1 MPKVFARLISILYS
15 LLYAFSSFSQSDEIK
30 DFTKALCSPEF
41 HGRGYV
47 NGGDSIAADYIAKS
61 FKKIGLKPV
70 GKDYFQSF
78 DFSVQT
84 FPGTCIAILGD
95 DTLKPG
101 IDYLIAPNSGS
112 SCATSQC
119 LNGKSYRIV
128 TCNLEKLYGST
139 TSFYPS
145 PPNVML
151 AVKTFGLSNDSL
163 KIIKNRLRELSSF
176 APVIE
181 ITKDKFTWSVSQS
194 ANSYPFIQVKDSIF
208 QNRKGDSVF
217 LHLQTN
223 FIKRHQARNVIGYL
237 PACKK
242 PKKKPFIFIT
252 AHYDHLGRMGV
263 DTYFPGANDNASG
276 NAMLLALAEK
286 LVKNP
291 LTDYNIIFVAFAGE
305 EVGLLGSKYM
315 TENPIVPL
323 NKIRFLLNL
332 DIMGSGEDGI
342 TVVNSTLFKKEFD
355 QLNAINDSSK
365 FISMIKPRGPA
376 ANSDHYFF
384 TQAGVPAFFIYTM
397 GPNKNY
403 HDVFDT
409 YEALS
414 FKAFDGLSELFES
427 FIRKL

>member
-1 MPKVFARLISILYS
+1 MPKVFARLIFILLSFYN
-15 LLYAFSSFSQSDEIK
+15 FSSFSQSDWIK
-30 DFTKALCSPEF
+30 DFTKTLCSPEF

-47 NGGDSIAADYIAKS
+47 NGGDSIAAEYIAKS

-70 GKDYFQSF
+70 GKSYFQSF
-78 DFSVQT
+78 DFPVQT
-84 FPGTCIAILGD
+84 FPGACIAILGG
-95 DTLKPG
+95 DTLIPG

-139 TSFYPS
+139 NSFYPC

-151 AVKTFGLSNDSL
+151 AVKTFGLSSDSL

-176 APVIE
+176 APVVE

-194 ANSYPFIQVKDSIF
+194 VNSYPFIQVKDSIF

-217 LHLQTN
+217 LHLQTK
-223 FIKRHQARNVIGYL
+223 FIKQHNARNVIGYI

-252 AHYDHLGRMGV
+252 AHYDHLGRMGA

-276 NAMLLALAEK
+276 NSMLLALAEK
-286 LVKNP
+286 MVKNP

-332 DIMGSGEDGI
+332 DIMGSGEEGI

-365 FISMIKPRGPA
+365 FVSIIKPRGPA

-384 TQAGVPAFFIYTM
+384 TQVGVPAFFIYTM

-403 HDVFDT
+403 HDIFDT
-409 YEALS
+409 YNALS
-414 FKAFDGLSELFES
+414 FKAFDGLSELFEL

>member
-1 MPKVFARLISILYS
+1 MPKVFERLICILCSFYT
-15 LLYAFSSFSQSDEIK
+15 FSSFSQSDQIK
-30 DFTKALCSPEF
+30 EFTRTLCSKDF

-61 FKKIGLKPV
+61 FKKIGLKSL
-70 GKDYFQSF
+70 GKSYFQAF
-78 DFSVQT
+78 EFPVQT
-84 FPGTCIAILGD
+84 FPGACTAILGD

-112 SCATSQC
+112 SCATSEC
-119 LNGKSYRIV
+119 VEGKSYRIV
-128 TCNLEKLYGST
+128 TCNLEKLYTST
-139 TSFYPS
+139 SSFYPC
-145 PPNVML
+145 PQNVML
-151 AVKTFGLSNDSL
+151 AVRTFGLSSDSL
-163 KIIKNRLRELSSF
+163 KMINNRLRELSSF

-181 ITKDKFTWSVSQS
+181 ITKGKFTWSVSQS
-194 ANSYPFIQVKDSIF
+194 ANSYPFIQIQDSIF
-208 QNRKGDSVF
+208 QKRKGDSVF
-217 LHLQTN
+217 LHLQTK
-223 FIKRHQARNVIGYL
+223 FIKQHYARNVIGYL

-252 AHYDHLGRMGV
+252 AHYDHLGRMGA

-286 LVKNP
+286 MVKKP
-291 LTDYNIIFVAFAGE
+291 LSDYNIVFVAFAGE
-305 EVGLLGSKYM
+305 EVGLLGSKFM

-323 NKIRFLLNL
+323 KKIRFLLNL
-332 DIMGSGEDGI
+332 DIMGSGEEGI

-365 FISMIKPRGPA
+365 FVTLIKPRGLA

-384 TQAGVPAFFIYTM
+384 TEAGVPAFFIYTM

-409 YEALS
+409 YDALS
-414 FKAFDGLSELFES
+414 FKAFDGLSELFER

>member
-1 MPKVFARLISILYS
+1 MPKVFVRLILIFCSFHV
-15 LLYAFSSFSQSDEIK
+15 FSAFSQSDRIK
-30 DFTKALCSPEF
+30 VFTKTLCSPEF

-47 NGGDSIAADYIAKS
+47 KGGDSTASDYIAKA

-70 GKDYFQSF
+70 GKSYFQSF
-78 DFSVQT
+78 VFPVQT
-84 FPGTCIAILGD
+84 FPGACTAILSGD
-95 DTLKPG
+95 SLKTG

-112 SCATSQC
+112 SCATSEC
-119 LNGKSYRIV
+119 VEGKSYRFV
-128 TCNLEKLYGST
+128 SCNLEKLYDAT
-139 TSFYPS
+139 TSFYPC

-151 AVKTFGLSNDSL
+151 AVKTFGLSSDSL

-176 APVIE
+176 APVVE

-194 ANSYPFIQVKDSIF
+194 ANSYPFIQIQDSVF
-208 QNRKGDSVF
+208 QKRKGDSFF

-223 FIKRHQARNVIGYL
+223 FIKQHQARNVIGYL

-252 AHYDHLGRMGV
+252 AHYDHLGRMGA

-286 LVKNP
+286 LVINP
-291 LTDYNIIFVAFAGE
+291 LRDYNIIFVAFAGE

-332 DIMGSGEDGI
+332 DIMGSGEEGI
-342 TVVNSTLFKKEFD
+342 TVVNSTLFKNEFD
-355 QLNAINDSSK
+355 QLNSINDSSK
-365 FISMIKPRGPA
+365 FVSLIKPRGPA

-409 YEALS
+409 YNALS
-414 FKAFDGLSELFES
+414 FKAFDGLSELFEL